1 MTGLNSECVVLFSA
15 LHCLTLCAVKI
26 LLFSTDEIRNVMKV
40 MKLYEGSLGEQL
52 DLAGR
57 FPIAH
62 SLDVFGQLCGA
73 VAELHDAAV
82 VNQDLKPGNVL
93 YDRYGR

>member
-1 MTGLNSECVVLFSA
+1 
-15 LHCLTLCAVKI
+15 
-26 LLFSTDEIRNVMKV
+26 MKV